1 MKLSGAAESGLTDA
15 LRCQHGYEG
24 QGPEHS
30 SAGSRRTLSVQL
42 AGDTE
47 DADLPADNW
56 LLQTFSISAAP
67 SDGRQYPQTFHRLLS
82 AKNLPAAT
90 RSASS
95 DLEELSEGKFETVI
109 GEIEELD
116 ADKVRR
122 ILVCT
127 GKVYY
132 DLVKYRKEHEIDDV
146 VIVRL
151 EQLYPFPHK
160 SFREETSGYSFAS
173 EVVWVQDEPQNQGA
187 WFYVQH
193 HLLEEM
199 PSGARL
205 SYAGRPA
212 SSSPAVGYASKHAE
226 QLKELVENAFGRLKG
241 FIQTK

>member
-1 MKLSGAAESGLTDA
+1 M
-15 LRCQHGYEG
+15 
-24 QGPEHS
+24 P
-30 SAGSRRTLSVQL
+30 
-42 AGDTE
+42 
-47 DADLPADNW
+47 
-56 LLQTFSISAAP
+56 I
-67 SDGRQYPQTFHRLLS
+67 
-82 AKNLPAAT
+82 
-90 RSASS
+90 RS
-95 DLEELSEGKFETVI
+95 
-109 GEIEELD
+109 
-116 ADKVRR
+116 RR

-205 SYAGRPA
+205 SYAGA
-212 SSSPAVGYASKHAE
+212 SLLPSSPAVGYASKHAE

>member
-1 MKLSGAAESGLTDA
+1 MGPQERLDDA
-15 LRCQHGYEG
+15 LASTAKTKGRAPSTIC
-24 QGPEHS
+24 PS
-30 SAGSRRTLSVQL
+30 RTLSAACSRYQY
-42 AGDTE
+42 
-47 DADLPADNW
+47 ADLSADNRSSD
-56 LLQTFSISAAP
+56 LPFAAP
-67 SDGRQYPQTFHRLLS
+67 SDGWQYPQTFNRLLS
-82 AKNLPAAT
+82 KSLL
-90 RSASS
+90 RKQ
-95 DLEELSEGKFETVI
+95 DGKFRFGRTLRRQIQKPSSVKLKK
-109 GEIEELD
+109 LD

-226 QLKELVENAFGRLKG
+226 QLKELGKNAFDALKAL
-241 FIQTK
+241 FRRNSSSVAL

>member
-1 MKLSGAAESGLTDA
+1 M
-15 LRCQHGYEG
+15 
-24 QGPEHS
+24 
-30 SAGSRRTLSVQL
+30 
-42 AGDTE
+42 
-47 DADLPADNW
+47 
-56 LLQTFSISAAP
+56 
-67 SDGRQYPQTFHRLLS
+67 
-82 AKNLPAAT
+82 
-90 RSASS
+90 ASS

-199 PSGARL
+199 P
-205 SYAGRPA
+205 
-212 SSSPAVGYASKHAE
+212 
-226 QLKELVENAFGRLKG
+226 
-241 FIQTK
+241 